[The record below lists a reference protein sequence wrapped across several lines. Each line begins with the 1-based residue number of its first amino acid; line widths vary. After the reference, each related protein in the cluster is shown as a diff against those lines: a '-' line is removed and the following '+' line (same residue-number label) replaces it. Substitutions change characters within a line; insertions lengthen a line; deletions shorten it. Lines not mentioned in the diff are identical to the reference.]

1 MNRFTK
7 TSVIFLATLIMLII
21 SPALMSQMAQET
33 IGCYCVDPTLM
44 TDKPGA
50 TFGSFA
56 EAGQAC
62 MIEGERWETNG
73 YLSGS
78 LVTTY
83 VRPFSQQVTDPD
95 KMDSGKDRMD
105 KIKDRMDEGKDKKDP
120 GDPDLKFCYSV
131 CDTDGSGMWTKCVA
145 VVQAD

>member
-7 TSVIFLATLIMLII
+7 TSVIFLATIFMLII

-33 IGCYCVDPTLM
+33 IACYCVDPTLM

-56 EAGQAC
+56 EAQQAC

-95 KMDSGKDRMD
+95 IAIFVEIGWAISTVRTWPP
-105 KIKDRMDEGKDKKDP
+105 RTE
-120 GDPDLKFCYSV
+120 
-131 CDTDGSGMWTKCVA
+131 
-145 VVQAD
+145 QQE